1 MAICKLDDLGFKLPP
16 FTWANNQPN
25 NMYVTL
31 GNNVTFSI
39 LNIIIQNGNLDYF
52 NHTYI
57 CLIPKI
63 NAPSTPSDFKPIS
76 LCNVMLKILT
86 KTIASRIKDVLDTI
100 IKFFYSAFVPNI
112 LIRDNAILCYEC
124 LHHIIIFK

>member
-1 MAICKLDDLGFKLPP
+1 
-16 FTWANNQPN
+16 
-25 NMYVTL
+25 MYVTL